1 MAATDERR
9 GTLEGI
15 ALSLA
20 GLLNPLVKQLEDE
33 GSARA
38 LLAELGLRLPP
49 AVNSVPA
56 FKDNVKNV
64 AAAVKAFRPI
74 IDDLIPAIEAEDLV
88 EIAAKAVELAVKIAQ
103 TVDGFTQLANGIK
116 TLAGPSGIPAADLN
130 AFAAN
135 LPQKLLDY
143 LLVTNLKSLPYVVEA
158 LELAGIVSRKIQN
171 AGSVD
176 PAKPEFLERAF
187 DLNQLTN
194 FLQSPGTQF
203 GNLYD
208 WGKNNFDGSKLLPM
222 LEHLLAMAHVPAI
235 LDTSVS
241 PPVLDIM
248 VGELKAKTINAGQ
261 PPGLEFRLVDKLT
274 VIGSPTYTQDDW
286 KIEATIKDEL
296 AVDSRIVVEPSGHIS
311 LIPPA
316 PVASGEYSVRW
327 TGGKENGDPYILLG
341 MAGGPRIELRQLI
354 LEAGAKL
361 VWDSGAN
368 RAASDFNFGGEI
380 KGGKVV
386 IKLDGA
392 DGFLKTI
399 ASAIDLET
407 AFDLGFGFST
417 QHGIYFHGSAALE
430 IKLPVHVSLG
440 PIEFS
445 GLLLSLGIQGNK
457 FPIGIAGDIK
467 AALGPLNAVVEQIG
481 IKAILEIPAN
491 KKGNLGPVDFSLGFQ
506 PPKGVGLSL
515 DVGVVKGGGYLFFDF
530 EKEEYAGALE
540 LAVMDI
546 VTVKA
551 IGLVTT
557 RMPDGSKGFSLLII
571 ISAEFTG
578 IQLGFGFTLNGL
590 GGLLGL
596 NRTMQLEVIAT
607 GVRTG
612 GINSIMFPKDIIAN
626 AQRIIS
632 DLRSYFPPME
642 GRFLIGLMAKIGWG
656 TPTLASLSFGLIVE
670 IPPGKIAILGI
681 LKVALPAE
689 DAPLIVIQVN
699 FIGAIE
705 PDKDR
710 LWFFAELFES
720 RVLFIPIEGGM
731 GLLVAWGDDAN
742 FVLSVGGFHP
752 RFNPPPLPFPVPKRV
767 AFDIYNTPVSRIR
780 VEGYFAVTSNTVQ
793 FGAHVELRLGL
804 DEIGIF
810 GHVAFDAL
818 FQFSP
823 FYFIIEISGS
833 VELKVFGI
841 GLFSIRLD
849 FSLEGPTPWRAHGTG
864 TLSLLF
870 FDVSA
875 DFDITWGDKEDT
887 TLPPIEVMPL
897 LVGEFDKIENW
908 RAELPKNNNL
918 LVSLRPLEETA
929 GLVLHP
935 VGALVISQ
943 RGVPLDLDIAKVG
956 SQKVADAKRFSVK
969 SNTTGLDKNGDRQE
983 PFALGQFLDLAN
995 DEKLSRKAYE
1005 KKNSGLKLSVAG
1017 KQAVASRAVK
1027 RIVRYEMIVID
1038 SKYKKQLFQ
1047 FFAFTG
1053 ALFRHFLRGN
1063 AAARS
1068 SLSRANQKMF
1078 VPFDDTVAVRQQPY
1092 AVATNFDNKAVD
1104 GGKAFFDSESAAYDF
1119 MNAQKTA
1126 NPNMAE
1132 TLHVIPAH
1140 EVVNA

>member
-1 MAATDERR
+1 MAAPDERK

-20 GLLNPLVKQLEDE
+20 GLLGPLVHRLEDP
-33 GSARA
+33 GRARG
-38 LLAELGLRLPP
+38 LLTELGLHLPF
-49 AVNSVPA
+49 AVESVPA
-56 FKDNVKNV
+56 FKDNVKNIG
-64 AAAVKAFRPI
+64 AAVKAFRPI
-74 IDDLIPAIEAEDLV
+74 IEDLVAAIKDEDFV

-135 LPQKLLDY
+135 LPQQLFDY
-143 LLVTNLKSLPYVVEA
+143 LLITNLESLPWVVEA
-158 LELAGIVSRKIQN
+158 LELAGIASRKIQN
-171 AGSVD
+171 AGSVN
-176 PAKPEFLERAF
+176 PAKPEYVERAF
-187 DLNQLTN
+187 HLDKLTA
-194 FLQSPGTQF
+194 FLKSPADELKD
-203 GNLYD
+203 LYD
-208 WGKNNFDGSKLLPM
+208 WGESNFDGSKLMPV
-222 LEHLLAMAHVPAI
+222 LEHILQMAHVPAI
-235 LDTSVS
+235 LDTGVS

-248 VGELKAKTINAGQ
+248 VGELKATDTTQ
-261 PPGLEFRLVDKLT
+261 PPGLEFRLVDKMT
-274 VIGSPTYTQDDW
+274 VIGSPSFAQDDW
-286 KIEATIKDEL
+286 RIEAEIKNEL
-296 AVDSRIVVEPSGHIS
+296 KVNSRIILEPSGKIS

-316 PVASGEYSVRW
+316 PVASGKYAVRW
-327 TGGKENGDPYILLG
+327 IGGKSDGDPYILIG

-354 LEAGAKL
+354 LEAGAQL
-361 VWDSGAN
+361 VWDAGAN
-368 RAASDFNFGGEI
+368 AASSEFNFGGEL

-407 AFDLGFGFST
+407 AFDLGFGYSSK
-417 QHGIYFHGSAALE
+417 HGVFFHGSATLE
-430 IKLPVHVSLG
+430 IKLPLHVSLG

-445 GLLLSLGIQGNK
+445 GLLLSLGIQGSD

-467 AALGPLNAVVEQIG
+467 AALGPLNAMVEQIG
-481 IKAILEIPAN
+481 IKAIVSIPDN
-491 KKGNLGPVDFSLGFQ
+491 QEGNLGPVDFSLGFQ

-530 EKEEYAGALE
+530 DKEEYAGALE

-578 IQLGFGFTLNGL
+578 IQLGFGFTLTGL

-632 DLRSYFPPME
+632 DLRSYFPPQE

-656 TPTLASLSFGLIVE
+656 TPTLATISFGLIVE
-670 IPPGKIAILGI
+670 IPPGKLAILGI
-681 LKVALPAE
+681 LKVALPTA

-720 RVLFIPIEGGM
+720 RVLFMTIEGGM

-752 RFNPPPLPFPVPKRV
+752 RFSPPPLPFPVPKRL
-767 AFDIYNTPVSRIR
+767 ALDILNTPVQRIR
-780 VEGYFAVTSNTVQ
+780 VETYFAVTSNTVQ
-793 FGAHVELRLGL
+793 FGARVELRLGF

-810 GHVAFDAL
+810 GHLAFDAL

-833 VELKVFGI
+833 VELKVFGM
-841 GLFSIRLD
+841 GLFSIRLEL
-849 FSLEGPTPWRAHGTG
+849 SLEGPTPWRAKGTG
-864 TLSLLF
+864 TLTLLF
-870 FDVSA
+870 FEISA

-887 TLPPIEVMPL
+887 TLPPIEVLPL
-897 LVGEFDKIENW
+897 LVDEFNKTENW
-908 RAELPKNNNL
+908 RAELPKSNRL
-918 LVSLRPLEETA
+918 LVSLRSLEPTA

-943 RGVPLDLDIAKVG
+943 RGIPLDLDIAKVG
-956 SQKVADAKRFSVK
+956 SQKVSDAKHFTVK
-969 SNTTGLDKNGDRQE
+969 STTAGLGKKGDRQE
-983 PFALGQFLDLAN
+983 QFALGQFLDLDNAG
-995 DEKLSRKAYE
+995 KLSRKAYE
-1005 KKNSGLKLSVAG
+1005 KQHSGLELSAAG
-1017 KQAVASRAVK
+1017 IQTVASRAVK
-1027 RIVRYEMIVID
+1027 RIVRYEMIVFD

-1047 FFAFTG
+1047 FFIYAGTLFT
-1053 ALFRHFLRGN
+1053 HFLRGN

-1068 SLSRANQKMF
+1068 PLSRATEKMF
-1078 VPFDDTVAVRQQPY
+1078 VPFEEKVKMQQEGY
-1092 AVATNFDNKAVD
+1092 VVATNFDNKPVAA
-1104 GGKAFFDSESAAYDF
+1104 GPAFFESEATAYDF
-1119 MNAQKTA
+1119 MQTQAFA
-1126 NPNMAE
+1126 NPDLGE

-1140 EVVNA
+1140 EAVMN

>member
-1 MAATDERR
+1 MSATIERR

-15 ALSLA
+15 ALGLASLL
-20 GLLNPLVKQLEDE
+20 GPLESRLED
-33 GSARA
+33 GRARA

-49 AVNSVPA
+49 AVDSVPA
-56 FKDNVKNV
+56 FRDNVKNI
-64 AAAVKAFRPI
+64 AAAVKTFGPI
-74 IDDLIPAIEAEDLV
+74 IEDLV
-88 EIAAKAVELAVKIAQ
+88 AAIAAEDFIQIAAKAVELATKIAQ
-103 TVDGFTQLANGIK
+103 TVDSFTQLANGIK
-116 TLAGPSGIPAADLN
+116 TLAGPSGIPVADLN

-143 LLVTNLKSLPYVVEA
+143 LLVTNLENLPYVVEA

-176 PAKPEFLERAF
+176 PAKPEYLERTF
-187 DLNQLTN
+187 DLNKLTSFLKSPQTQLA
-194 FLQSPGTQF
+194 QM
-203 GNLYD
+203 YD
-208 WGKNNFDGSKLLPM
+208 WGAQNFNGSKLLPM
-222 LEHLLAMAHVPAI
+222 LEHLLQMAHAPAI

-248 VGELKAKTINAGQ
+248 VGELKANTTLQ
-261 PPGLEFRLVDKLT
+261 PPGLEFLLVDKIA
-274 VIGSPTYTQDDW
+274 VDGNPTYAQDDW
-286 KIEATIKDEL
+286 KIEAVIKNEL
-296 AVDSRIVVEPSGHIS
+296 NVNSRIVVQPNGHVM
-311 LIPPA
+311 LVPPA

-327 TGGKENGDPYILLG
+327 TGGQENGDPYILLG
-341 MAGGPRIELRQLI
+341 MAGGPRIELRQLV

-361 VWDSGAN
+361 VWDAGAN
-368 RAASDFNFGGEI
+368 SASSDFTFGGEI

-407 AFDLGFGFST
+407 AFDLGFGFSS

-481 IKAILEIPAN
+481 IKAIIEVPDN

-571 ISAEFTG
+571 VSAEFTG

-632 DLRSYFPPME
+632 DLRTYFPPQE
-642 GRFLIGLMAKIGWG
+642 DRFLIGLMAKIGWG

-720 RVLFIPIEGGM
+720 RVLFIAIEGGM

-767 AFDIYNTPVSRIR
+767 ALDILNTPLSRIR

-793 FGAHVELRLGL
+793 FGARVELRLGL

-810 GHVAFDAL
+810 GQVAFDAL

-875 DFDITWGDKEDT
+875 DFDITWGDKKDT

-897 LVGEFDKIENW
+897 LVGEFNKIENW

-918 LVSLRPLEETA
+918 LVSLRALEETA

-956 SQKVADAKRFSVK
+956 SQKVADAKRFSVN

-1017 KQAVASRAVK
+1017 RQAVSSRAVK

-1047 FFAFTG
+1047 FFAFSAT
-1053 ALFRHFLRGN
+1053 LFRHFLRGN

-1068 SLSRANQKMF
+1068 PLSRATQKMF
-1078 VPFDDTVAVRQQPY
+1078 VPFDDKVAVRQQAY
-1092 AVATNFDNKAVD
+1092 AVATNFDNKAVN

-1119 MNAQKTA
+1119 MNAQTAA
-1126 NPNMAE
+1126 NPNLGE

-1140 EVVNA
+1140 EVVNP

>member
-1 MAATDERR
+1 MSATTERQ

-15 ALSLA
+15 ALGLASLL
-20 GLLNPLVKQLEDE
+20 GPLESRLED
-33 GSARA
+33 GRARA

-49 AVNSVPA
+49 AVDSVPA
-56 FKDNVKNV
+56 FRDNVKNI
-64 AAAVKAFRPI
+64 AAAVKTFGPI
-74 IDDLIPAIEAEDLV
+74 IEDLV
-88 EIAAKAVELAVKIAQ
+88 AAIAAEDFIQIAAKAVELATKIAQ
-103 TVDGFTQLANGIK
+103 TVDSFTQLANGIK
-116 TLAGPSGIPAADLN
+116 TLAGPSGIPVADLN

-143 LLVTNLKSLPYVVEA
+143 LLVTNLENLPYVVEA

-176 PAKPEFLERAF
+176 PAKPEYLERTF
-187 DLNQLTN
+187 DLNKLTSFLKSPQTQLA
-194 FLQSPGTQF
+194 QM
-203 GNLYD
+203 YD
-208 WGKNNFDGSKLLPM
+208 WGAQNFNGSKLLPM
-222 LEHLLAMAHVPAI
+222 LEHLLQMAHAPAI

-248 VGELKAKTINAGQ
+248 VGELKANTTLQ
-261 PPGLEFRLVDKLT
+261 PPGLEFLLVDKIA
-274 VIGSPTYTQDDW
+274 VDGNPTYAQDDW
-286 KIEATIKDEL
+286 KIEAVIKNEL
-296 AVDSRIVVEPSGHIS
+296 NVNSRIVVQPNGHVM
-311 LIPPA
+311 LVPPA

-327 TGGKENGDPYILLG
+327 TGGQENGDPYILLG
-341 MAGGPRIELRQLI
+341 MAGGPRIELRQLV

-361 VWDSGAN
+361 VWDAGAN
-368 RAASDFNFGGEI
+368 SASSDFTFGGEI

-407 AFDLGFGFST
+407 AFDLGFGFSS

-481 IKAILEIPAN
+481 IKAIIEVPDN

-571 ISAEFTG
+571 VSAEFTG

-632 DLRSYFPPME
+632 DLRTYFPPQE
-642 GRFLIGLMAKIGWG
+642 DRFLIGLMAKIGWG

-720 RVLFIPIEGGM
+720 RVLFIAIEGGM

-767 AFDIYNTPVSRIR
+767 ALDILNTPLSRIR

-793 FGAHVELRLGL
+793 FGARVELRLGL

-810 GHVAFDAL
+810 GQVAFDAL

-875 DFDITWGDKEDT
+875 DFDITWGDKQDT

-897 LVGEFDKIENW
+897 LVGEFNKIENW

-918 LVSLRPLEETA
+918 LVSLRALEETA

-956 SQKVADAKRFSVK
+956 SQKVADAKRFSVN

-1017 KQAVASRAVK
+1017 RQAVSSRAVK

-1047 FFAFTG
+1047 FFAFSAT
-1053 ALFRHFLRGN
+1053 LFRHFLRGN

-1068 SLSRANQKMF
+1068 PLSRATQKMF
-1078 VPFDDTVAVRQQPY
+1078 VPFDDKVAVRQQAY
-1092 AVATNFDNKAVD
+1092 AVATNFDNKAVN

-1119 MNAQKTA
+1119 MNAQTAA
-1126 NPNMAE
+1126 NPNLGE

-1140 EVVNA
+1140 EVVNP

>member
-1 MAATDERR
+1 MAATTERR
-9 GTLEGI
+9 GTLDAI
-15 ALSLA
+15 ALGLASL
-20 GLLNPLVKQLEDE
+20 LDPLISRLED
-33 GSARA
+33 GGRARA

-49 AVNSVPA
+49 AVDSLPA
-56 FKDNVKNV
+56 FGNNVKNI
-64 AAAVKAFRPI
+64 AAAVKAFKPI
-74 IDDLIPAIEAEDLV
+74 VEDLVAAIEAEDIV
-88 EIAAKAVELAVKIAQ
+88 QIAAKAVELATKIVQ
-103 TVDGFTQLANGIK
+103 TVDGFSQLANGIK
-116 TLAGPSGIPAADLN
+116 TLAGPSGISAADLN
-130 AFAAN
+130 AFAAK
-135 LPQKLLDY
+135 LPQKLLDF
-143 LLVTNLKSLPYVVEA
+143 LLVTNLESLPYVVEA
-158 LELAGIVSRKIQN
+158 LELAGIVTRKIQN
-171 AGSVD
+171 PGSVD
-176 PAKPEFLERAF
+176 PAKPEYLERAF
-187 DLNQLTN
+187 DLNQLTS
-194 FLQSPGTQF
+194 FLKSPQTQL
-203 GNLYD
+203 GQMYD
-208 WGKNNFDGSKLLPM
+208 WGAQNFDGKKLLPM
-222 LEHLLAMAHVPAI
+222 LDHLLQMAHAPAI
-235 LDTSVS
+235 LDMSVS

-248 VGELKAKTINAGQ
+248 IGELKANPTVLPKPA
-261 PPGLEFRLVDKLT
+261 LEFLLVDKIA
-274 VIGSPTYTQDDW
+274 VDGNPTYAQDDW
-286 KIEATIKDEL
+286 KVEAIIKNEL
-296 AVDSRIVVEPSGHIS
+296 KVNSRIRLEPSGKVS

-327 TGGKENGDPYILLG
+327 TGGQENGDPYILLG
-341 MAGGPRIELRQLI
+341 MAGGPRIELRQLVM
-354 LEAGAKL
+354 EAGAKL
-361 VWDSGAN
+361 VWDAGAN
-368 RAASDFNFGGEI
+368 AASSDFNFGGEI

-407 AFDLGFGFST
+407 AFDLGFGFSS
-417 QHGIYFHGSAALE
+417 QHGVYFHGSATLE

-481 IKAILEIPAN
+481 IKAIIEIPDN

-540 LAVMDI
+540 LDVMDI

-632 DLRSYFPPME
+632 DLRTYFPPQE
-642 GRFLIGLMAKIGWG
+642 GHFLIGLMAKIGWG

-670 IPPGKIAILGI
+670 IPPGKVAILGI
-681 LKVALPAE
+681 LKVALPTE
-689 DAPLIVIQVN
+689 DAALIVIQVN

-731 GLLVAWGDDAN
+731 GLLVAWGDNAN

-810 GHVAFDAL
+810 GQVAFDAL

-887 TLPPIEVMPL
+887 SLPPIEVLPM
-897 LVGEFDKIENW
+897 LVAEFNKTENW
-908 RAELPKNNNL
+908 RAQLPKSNNL
-918 LVSLRPLEETA
+918 LVSLRPLDETA

-935 VGALVISQ
+935 VGTLLISQ

-956 SQKVADAKRFSVK
+956 SQKIADAKRFTVK
-969 SNTTGLDKNGDRQE
+969 SNTIGLDKKGDRQE
-983 PFALGQFLDLAN
+983 PFALGQFLDLGN
-995 DEKLSRKAYE
+995 DKKLSRKAYE
-1005 KKNSGLKLSVAG
+1005 KKNSGLELSVAG
-1017 KQAVASRAVK
+1017 RQAVSSRAVK

-1047 FFAFTG
+1047 FFAFSA

-1068 SLSRANQKMF
+1068 SLSRATQKMF
-1078 VPFDDTVAVRQQPY
+1078 VPFEDKVTVRQEGF
-1092 AVATNFDNKAVD
+1092 AVATNFNNKAVNA
-1104 GGKAFFDSESAAYDF
+1104 GKAVFDSESAAYDF
-1119 MNAQKTA
+1119 MNAQTAA
-1126 NPNMAE
+1126 NPGLGGV
-1132 TLHVIPAH
+1132 LHVIPAH
-1140 EVVNA
+1140 EAITT

>member
-1 MAATDERR
+1 MSATIERR

-15 ALSLA
+15 ALGLASLL
-20 GLLNPLVKQLEDE
+20 GPLESRLED
-33 GSARA
+33 GRARA

-49 AVNSVPA
+49 AVDSVPA
-56 FKDNVKNV
+56 FRDNVKNI
-64 AAAVKAFRPI
+64 AAAVKTFGPI
-74 IDDLIPAIEAEDLV
+74 IEDLV
-88 EIAAKAVELAVKIAQ
+88 AAIAAEDFIQIAAKAVELATKIAQ
-103 TVDGFTQLANGIK
+103 TVDSFTQLANGIK
-116 TLAGPSGIPAADLN
+116 TLAGPSGIPVADLN

-143 LLVTNLKSLPYVVEA
+143 LLVTNLENLPYVVEA

-176 PAKPEFLERAF
+176 PAKPEYLERTF
-187 DLNQLTN
+187 DLNKLTSFLKSPQTQLA
-194 FLQSPGTQF
+194 QM
-203 GNLYD
+203 YD
-208 WGKNNFDGSKLLPM
+208 WGAQNFNGSKLLPM
-222 LEHLLAMAHVPAI
+222 LEHLLQMAHAPAI

-248 VGELKAKTINAGQ
+248 VGELKANTTLQ
-261 PPGLEFRLVDKLT
+261 PPGLEFLLVDKIA
-274 VIGSPTYTQDDW
+274 VDGNPTYAQDDW
-286 KIEATIKDEL
+286 KIEAVIKNEL
-296 AVDSRIVVEPSGHIS
+296 NVNSRIVVQPNGQVM
-311 LIPPA
+311 LVPPA

-327 TGGKENGDPYILLG
+327 TGGQENGDPYILLG
-341 MAGGPRIELRQLI
+341 MAGGPRIELRQLV

-361 VWDSGAN
+361 VWDAGAN
-368 RAASDFNFGGEI
+368 SASSDFTFGGEI

-407 AFDLGFGFST
+407 AFDLGFGFSS

-481 IKAILEIPAN
+481 IKAIIEVPDN

-571 ISAEFTG
+571 VSAEFTG

-632 DLRSYFPPME
+632 DLRTYFPPQE
-642 GRFLIGLMAKIGWG
+642 DRFLIGLMAKIGWG

-720 RVLFIPIEGGM
+720 RVLFIAIEGGM

-767 AFDIYNTPVSRIR
+767 ALDILNTPLSRIR

-793 FGAHVELRLGL
+793 FGARVELRLGL

-810 GHVAFDAL
+810 GQVAFDAL

-875 DFDITWGDKEDT
+875 DFDITWGDKQDT

-897 LVGEFDKIENW
+897 LVGEFNKIENW

-918 LVSLRPLEETA
+918 LVSLRALEETA

-956 SQKVADAKRFSVK
+956 SQKVADAKRFSVN

-1017 KQAVASRAVK
+1017 RQAVSSRAVK

-1047 FFAFTG
+1047 FFAFSAT
-1053 ALFRHFLRGN
+1053 LFRHFLRGN

-1068 SLSRANQKMF
+1068 PLSRATQKMF
-1078 VPFDDTVAVRQQPY
+1078 VPFDDKVAVRQQAY
-1092 AVATNFDNKAVD
+1092 AVATNFDNKAVN

-1119 MNAQKTA
+1119 MNAQTAA
-1126 NPNMAE
+1126 NPNLGE

-1140 EVVNA
+1140 EVVNP